1 MENECSPDQLS
12 AADFL
17 KDRQAREV
25 FARLDYT
32 LKSGM
37 HIQRE
42 HPKPGALYR
51 FLETNFDSLKLYYA
65 DFFEMLLTKGGDD
78 WNSYYYIDFE
88 EGSRGNIPNNPQFRQ
103 YLKPEFILVGLLLFK
118 VYKLDA
124 NIELNKISDF
134 ISLLY
139 QEYEEIMGKLQLL
152 LARVSSDTG
161 SDFSDDKL
169 RDIIYRAFAEFE
181 LIGWVSR
188 EEEDKDYFVYQP
200 SFERLRQMYYPQIE
214 GIDELLK
221 KAAR

>member
-1 MENECSPDQLS
+1 MENEYPSDQLN
-12 AADFL
+12 AFDFL
-17 KDRQAREV
+17 RDRQAREV
-25 FARLDYT
+25 FAKLDYA
-32 LKSGM
+32 LKSGV

-78 WNSYYYIDFE
+78 WNSYYYVDFQ

-169 RDIIYRAFAEFE
+169 KDIIYKAFTEFE
-181 LIGWVSR
+181 LLGWVSR
-188 EEEDKDYFVYQP
+188 EEDDKDYFVYQP

-221 KAAR
+221 KPAR

>member
-1 MENECSPDQLS
+1 MENEYSADQLS
-12 AADFL
+12 ANDFL
-17 KDRQAREV
+17 NDREARKN
-25 FARLDYT
+25 FAKLDYA

-42 HPKPGALYR
+42 YPKPGALYR
-51 FLETNFDSLKLYYA
+51 FLETNFESLRLYYA
-65 DFFEMLLTKGGDD
+65 DFFDMLLTKSGDD
-78 WNSYYYIDFE
+78 WNGYYFIDFQ
-88 EGSRGNIPNNPQFRQ
+88 EGSRGSLPNNPQFRQ

-139 QEYEEIMGKLQLL
+139 SEYEEITGKLQLL
-152 LARVSSDTG
+152 LARVSGDSG

-169 RDIIYRAFAEFE
+169 KDIIYKAFSEFE
-181 LIGWVSR
+181 SLGWVSR
-188 EEEDKDYFVYQP
+188 EEEDRDYFVYQP

-221 KAAR
+221 KSAK